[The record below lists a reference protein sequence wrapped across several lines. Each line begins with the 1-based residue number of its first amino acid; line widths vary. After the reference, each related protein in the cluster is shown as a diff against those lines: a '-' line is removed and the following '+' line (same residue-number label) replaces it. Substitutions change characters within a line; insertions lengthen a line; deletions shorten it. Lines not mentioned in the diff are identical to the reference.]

1 MGHVGDPVARLPFY
15 MRPLY
20 RAIDR
25 EIVDDLDLALPS
37 SSFHRFARPDTRE
50 STIGGPT
57 EETGH
62 GAGDARLRPPL
73 PTPSLPRQ
81 WRGER

>member
-1 MGHVGDPVARLPFY
+1 MGHVGDPVTHLPFY

-25 EIVDDLDLALPS
+25 EIMDDLDLALPAP
-37 SSFHRFARPDTRE
+37 SFHRFATGHTRIHHRR
-50 STIGGPT
+50 THR
-57 EETGH
+57 ETGH

-73 PTPSLPRQ
+73 PTPSLRIRP
-81 WRGER
+81 G